1 MTDVD
6 HLKRLAWLVADPDQ
20 VDAIRAEDIPDIIG
34 VLESV
39 KTRLFGRLMASSLP
53 QMEPSPSKAEDRLL
67 DATEAAERI
76 GVKRKWMYD
85 HFDTLPFGKRLA
97 DRTLRFS
104 ERGLERWLER
114 KAS

>member
-1 MTDVD
+1 MTDPNP
-6 HLKRLAWLVADPDQ
+6 LQRLAWLIADPDQ
-20 VDAIRAEDIPDIIG
+20 LGDVPPEQIPDLLG

-39 KTRLFGRLMASSLP
+39 RIRLEKRFMSPSLP
-53 QMEPSPSKAEDRLL
+53 TVEPVALRQPDRLL
-67 DATEAAERI
+67 DSEEAARRL
-76 GVKRKWMYD
+76 GVTARWLYD

-104 ERGLERWLER
+104 EAGLERWLER